1 MKETDLMVEA
11 LRKGEHEVRFYS
23 LLPEFAVRGCAK
35 KALQIALQGNG
46 SFSVFRDHLVSQYS
60 VLFHFDAPRPTPA
73 SPRRHVHL
81 APIEAAAPV
90 PKPNPRPVE
99 EDSIAIVRARP
110 FDTFKNL
117 VKEFH
122 ITSTPRFFVPCS
134 DPSSM
139 ARGLNA
145 SFPSFLESEEGVF
158 SVQMSSGTHEGK
170 TGLFV
175 TFPLSMPCSQFL
187 DHRKKGEEKAKAL
200 MKRLTH
206 GAALPPEIVCLLGM
220 SYFQTYVTYEHEQPS
235 CPHADNHMAYGP
247 LVRKRGVCEGYSWA
261 LIHMLKAAGIPA
273 ALVTGKNQGVNH
285 AWVKVTI
292 QGRQFH
298 IDPTITRNCPGIVI
312 ISRFLVSDSYLRNR
326 GYVFEGNSCSTTW
339 YEDFDFLQKAFLSKL
354 EAFIAKGA
362 SPELLRQRFAPAKE

>member
-11 LRKGEHEVRFYS
+11 LQKGEHEVRFYS

-73 SPRRHVHL
+73 NPRRHVHL
-81 APIEAAAPV
+81 APIEEAAPV
-90 PKPNPRPVE
+90 PTPNPRPVE

-110 FDTFKNL
+110 LDTFKNL

-170 TGLFV
+170 IGLFV
-175 TFPLSMPCSQFL
+175 TFPLTMPCSQFL
-187 DHRKKGEEKAKAL
+187 DHRKKGEEKADLAD
-200 MKRLTH
+200 
-206 GAALPPEIVCLLGM
+206 EICDVFWVLLAIAN
-220 SYFQTYVTYEHEQPS
+220 QT
-235 CPHADNHMAYGP
+235 
-247 LVRKRGVCEGYSWA
+247 
-261 LIHMLKAAGIPA
+261 
-273 ALVTGKNQGVNH
+273 GVNL
-285 AWVKVTI
+285 T
-292 QGRQFH
+292 
-298 IDPTITRNCPGIVI
+298 
-312 ISRFLVSDSYLRNR
+312 
-326 GYVFEGNSCSTTW
+326 
-339 YEDFDFLQKAFLSKL
+339 
-354 EAFIAKGA
+354 EAFEKNLAIDGD
-362 SPELLRQRFAPAKE
+362 ELANLRYERFRKFGNNE